1 MKFNKTTE
9 AESKYQDLDKMELNE
24 ILKNINKED
33 ILVPV
38 AVEKAIPQ
46 IEKLTEQIV
55 LKLKKGESR
64 DPFSGLNPVFPGE
77 SRRGAPGGRA
87 NVVNS

>member
-46 IEKLTEQIV
+46 NTLFCYLRKHANFTRIHI
-55 LKLKKGESR
+55 
-64 DPFSGLNPVFPGE
+64 LNL
-77 SRRGAPGGRA
+77 SKNR
-87 NVVNS
+87 